1 VNTLPPSGCPAHAQ
15 PGREPLHI
23 PEFAADPHR
32 NYARMRAR
40 HGSLVPVELA
50 PGVPAT
56 LVIGYHT
63 AVRILND
70 PDRFRADPRR
80 WQETAPQDSPIVPML
95 QWRPNALRSDGAE
108 HARHRAVC
116 SDSLEAVDLHALD
129 RITQRVALEL
139 INDFCAVGKADLIS
153 QYALPLAFQ
162 VLSSLLGCPPE
173 IGHRIAQAIA
183 MIFDGTEAERGNAVL
198 GLAMEDLLSLKRQNP
213 DDDVTSRIL
222 AHPASENDMELMEQ
236 VILFFGSGTEPEQN
250 LIVNTLLLMLSDER
264 FSGDLLGGSLT
275 VRDALDEVLFN
286 DPPLANFCVSYPTE
300 PVLVEG
306 EWLPADQPVVIS
318 LTACN
323 NDPAIAAE
331 HRPGNR
337 SHLAWGAGP
346 HACPGQPTARVITE
360 AAITQILD
368 ALPEMRLEIPAEDLT
383 WRPGPFHRALSA
395 LPVVFPPSPPLPLP

>member
-1 VNTLPPSGCPAHAQ
+1 MNTLPPPGCPAHSQ
-15 PGREPLHI
+15 LGHEPLHI

-32 NYARMRAR
+32 HYARMRAR

-56 LVIGYHT
+56 LVIGYYT
-63 AVRILND
+63 AIRILND
-70 PDRFRADPRR
+70 PDRFPADPRR
-80 WQETAPQDSPIVPML
+80 WQKNAPQDSPILPML
-95 QWRPNALRSDGAE
+95 QWRPNALRSAGAE

-129 RITQRVALEL
+129 RITQRLALEL
-139 INDFCAVGKADLIS
+139 INDFCTAGKADLIS
-153 QYALPLAFQ
+153 QYAMPLAFQ

-173 IGHRIAQAIA
+173 IGQRIAQAIA
-183 MIFDGTEAERGNAVL
+183 MIFDGTEAERGNTML

-213 DDDVTSRIL
+213 DDDITSRIL
-222 AHPASENDMELMEQ
+222 AHPASENGRELIEQ

-275 VRDALDEVLFN
+275 VSDAIDEVLFN
-286 DPPLANFCVSYPTE
+286 DPPLANFCVSYPRE

-306 EWLPADQPVVIS
+306 KWLPADQPVVIS

-331 HRPGNR
+331 HHPGNR

-368 ALPEMRLEIPAEDLT
+368 ALPEMRLETPAEDLT